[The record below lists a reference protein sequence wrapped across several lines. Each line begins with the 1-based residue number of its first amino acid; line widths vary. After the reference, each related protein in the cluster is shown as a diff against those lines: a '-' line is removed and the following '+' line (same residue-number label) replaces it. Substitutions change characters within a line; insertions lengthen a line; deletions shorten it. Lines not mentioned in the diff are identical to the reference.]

1 MTTETQS
8 SPAANEPN
16 GPVTED
22 PVGFPDGRS
31 VDVRELDDKFWT
43 VLAAFEYQAKAE
55 RYVVPAGERTD
66 FASVPRPFVWFIPT
80 YGAYTKAAIL
90 HDHLCRLAREGTF
103 SRRDAD
109 GVFRQAM
116 RSLGVPFIRRWVR
129 WAAVRWGALADRTSR
144 ANWIRDLPAVL
155 LISVPVLIIVSPAA
169 ALILLT
175 LFVWYAAEWLVLPV
189 LWLIRAVRRRRRQ
202 RAKRVNPPELSLRL

>member
-1 MTTETQS
+1 
-8 SPAANEPN
+8 
-16 GPVTED
+16 
-22 PVGFPDGRS
+22 

-116 RSLGVPFIRRWVR
+116 RSLGVPFIRRWVM